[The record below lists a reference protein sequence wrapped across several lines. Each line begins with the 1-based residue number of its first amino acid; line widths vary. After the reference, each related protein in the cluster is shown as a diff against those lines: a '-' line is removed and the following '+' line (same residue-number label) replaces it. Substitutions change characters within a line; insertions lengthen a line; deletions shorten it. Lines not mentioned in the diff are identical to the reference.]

1 MKALE
6 TRIPPP
12 LVALIFALI
21 LWGLA
26 NTTFGLS
33 FDDLLNTTVR
43 ISLSILLL
51 VIGAGFSIL
60 GVVSFKKA
68 KTTVN
73 PLKPQQASTLVNSGI
88 YQITRNPMYVGFV
101 FFLIALSIFL
111 NSFLFIVLAPLFML
125 YITYFQII
133 PEERALETLFSEHY
147 LHYKK
152 TVRRWL

>member
-12 LVALIFALI
+12 LVTLIFALV
-21 LWGLA
+21 LWGLSRA
-26 NTTFGLS
+26 EFGLTFG
-33 FDDLLNTTVR
+33 DLLNNALR
-43 ISLSILLL
+43 LSASVLLFL
-51 VIGAGFSIL
+51 IGAVFSIL
-60 GVVSFKKA
+60 GVASFKKA

-88 YQITRNPMYVGFV
+88 YQISRNPMYVGFV
-101 FFLIALSIFL
+101 FFLTALSIFL
-111 NSFLFIVLAPLFML
+111 NSFLFIILTPIFML

-133 PEERALETLFSEHY
+133 PEERALETLFSEQY
-147 LHYKK
+147 LHYKN